1 MPEGIGLQAK
11 LLADE
16 CIDACAHAQ
25 NMVEAI
31 VECQQ
36 SAGKLTRAQAPEP
49 KPPPTQEGALM
60 NAARTVAP
68 TYR

>member
-1 MPEGIGLQAK
+1 MQVLCTHSLSYSLTNSQAK

-36 SAGKLTRAQAPEP
+36 SAGKAWL
-49 KPPPTQEGALM
+49 GLGLGLG
-60 NAARTVAP
+60 
-68 TYR
+68 

>member
-1 MPEGIGLQAK
+1 MPEGVGLQAK

-49 KPPPTQEGALM
+49 EPETEPEPE
-60 NAARTVAP
+60 P
-68 TYR
+68 EPEP